1 MRSKSAKSSASILIF
16 KGNCLYWCS
25 RNIIDGS
32 LRIVLL
38 NLQQPYKHRLYKRQ
52 RFKRQ
57 KQYKFLQI
65 EHITNNYRRVAEFH
79 MRLTFWENLPHR
91 HKGWNRSQIKTKC
104 LYFYF
109 DWVVRTKI
117 GSVISKKG
125 EITLSLKKKELG
137 STNFESIF
145 CSVKTLF
152 FRKLFYFLKSI

>member
-1 MRSKSAKSSASILIF
+1 MYASCKGWDIHRLHLIHAISAKIWLMILILAIF
-16 KGNCLYWCS
+16 TKITGIPMENTVPETFS
-25 RNIIDGS
+25 MG
-32 LRIVLL
+32 IVFIMKSDRPNLL
-38 NLQQPYKHRLYKRQ
+38 SNRLS
-52 RFKRQ
+52 
-57 KQYKFLQI
+57 
-65 EHITNNYRRVAEFH
+65 RRVAEFH

-104 LYFYF
+104 FYFNF

-125 EITLSLKKKELG
+125 EITLSLQKRELW

-152 FRKLFYFLKSI
+152 FGKLFYFLKSI